1 MENKKFESENFS
13 QDLEMNFCFSG
24 NKKLKLLHVFHNFFI
39 LLPVIGHS
47 KHQSPHTFFCF

>member
-24 NKKLKLLHVFHNFFI
+24 NKKLKLLHVFHKFFI
-39 LLPVIGHS
+39 IDLTLLF
-47 KHQSPHTFFCF
+47 K